1 MLREALEDARALGY
15 TIAGFSGGEPLLY
28 PSLAEALSFAHE
40 MGLQTSVTTNGMLLT
55 RSKIEELR
63 GNADLIAISL
73 DGKPETHNRIRANER
88 AFEHMAR
95 RIEDLRE
102 SGITF
107 GFIFTLTMGNVHE
120 LEWVAEFA
128 AASGASLLQVHPLEE
143 TGRARTAMKGSE
155 PDHIEAAVA
164 YLECLKAV
172 VKHGHQ
178 MHVHLDIA
186 HKGALA
192 EQPERVFAD
201 ARAGAIDC
209 SFADLVNPLVLRADG
224 TVVPLQH
231 NFPRS
236 FVLGSLARD
245 RLCVLAKKW
254 RERRHAQF
262 QAACR
267 ATWREITAEDA
278 VPLVNWYRAVQHS
291 AERV

>member
-1 MLREALEDARALGY
+1 MLRDALEDARALGY

-28 PSLAEALSFAHE
+28 PFLAEALSFAHE

-55 RSKIEELR
+55 RSKIDELR

-73 DGKPETHNRIRANER
+73 DGKPETHNRIRANGR

-102 SGITF
+102 SGIAF
-107 GFIFTLTMGNVHE
+107 GFIFTLTMENVHE

-128 AASGASLLQVHPLEE
+128 ATSGATLLQVHPLEE

-155 PDHIEAAVA
+155 PDHVEAAAA
-164 YLECLKAV
+164 YLECLKV
-172 VKHGHQ
+172 VVRHGHR

-186 HKGALA
+186 HKGVLA

-201 ARAGAIDC
+201 DRTGAIDC
-209 SFADLVNPLVLRADG
+209 SFADLVNPLVLRSDG
-224 TVVPLQH
+224 AVVPLQH
-231 NFPRS
+231 NFPRK
-236 FVLGSLARD
+236 FALGNLARD
-245 RLCVLAKKW
+245 RLLDLANRW
-254 RERRHAQF
+254 RERRHSQF
-262 QAACR
+262 QEACR
-267 ATWREITAEDA
+267 ATWREVTAEDA

-291 AERV
+291 AKRL